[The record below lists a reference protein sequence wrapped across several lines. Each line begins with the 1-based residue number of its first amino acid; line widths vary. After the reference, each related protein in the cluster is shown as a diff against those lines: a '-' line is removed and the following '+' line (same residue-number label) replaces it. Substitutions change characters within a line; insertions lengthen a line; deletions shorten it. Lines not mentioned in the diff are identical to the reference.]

1 MRGGA
6 GRRHRE
12 EEEESVF
19 ISMTDMT
26 VSFLFII
33 IILLIFF
40 ASQFSPNPS
49 KQDLVP
55 RSELEKMR
63 VKTIDALEKSAALT
77 EVNDALV
84 TRLHRS
90 NKMLSV

>member
-40 ASQFSPNPS
+40 ASQFSPDQP
-49 KQDLVP
+49 KQGVVP
-55 RSELEKMR
+55 QSEFEKMR
-63 VKTIDALEKSAALT
+63 VKTIDALEKSAVLT
-77 EVNDALV
+77 EVQ
-84 TRLHRS
+84 
-90 NKMLSV
+90 